1 MQQKIERISLVVLL
15 IAVILLVWDG
25 CSKDAQLALFK
36 DSVKKLN
43 YSSQVFKESVGKDK
57 KRIAEQEQIILSQKD
72 AIDMGLLMLNDM
84 RKVTTQVVL
93 KTKTLVDSIFIPYET
108 IDTQFVNNPCIFQ
121 ERRLRLTDDYF
132 SFYGVSKENG
142 LLVDSLWFN
151 NESTI
156 TIGNKSRGF
165 FRKSEP
171 IVKVEYSNPYVSTSS
186 MQNVVIKNELKW
198 YEKKGIWLG
207 LGAIVGFA
215 GGIYLIN

>member
-1 MQQKIERISLVVLL
+1 MRKIERISLVVLL

-36 DSVKKLN
+36 QSIKKLN
-43 YSSQVFKESVGKDK
+43 YTSQEFKETIGKDK
-57 KRIAEQEQIILSQKD
+57 KRIAEQQQIILSQDD
-72 AIDMGLLMLNDM
+72 AMDMRLLMINDM
-84 RKVTTQVVL
+84 REVNSQVRL
-93 KTKTLVDSIFIPYET
+93 INKTKVDSILVPYEK
-108 IDTQFVNNPCIFQ
+108 IDTQYVSNPCIFQ
-121 ERRLRLTDDYF
+121 DRKLRLTDEYF
-132 SFYGVSKENG
+132 SFYAVSKENG
-142 LLVDSLWFN
+142 LLIDSLWFN

-198 YEKKGIWLG
+198 YEKKGVWLG
-207 LGAIVGFA
+207 LGTIIGFA
-215 GGIYLIN
+215 GSMYLIN

>member
-25 CSKDAQLALFK
+25 CSKNAQLAVFK

-43 YSSQVFKESVGKDK
+43 YSSQEFKETISKDK
-57 KRIAEQEQIILSQKD
+57 KRIAEQKQIILSQED
-72 AIDMGLLMLNDM
+72 ALDMRLLALNDM
-84 RKVTTQVVL
+84 NSVESQVKVNTR
-93 KTKTLVDSIFIPYET
+93 TLIDSIFVPYEK

-171 IVKVEYSNPYVSTSS
+171 IVKVEYTNPYVSTSS

-198 YEKKGIWLG
+198 YEKKGIWLS
-207 LGAIVGFA
+207 LGAVVGFA